1 MCLPGDIY
9 KLIRISTSPLL
20 KRQKFKEAFLKNCLC
35 SFLFPTIHRTEMG
48 RKWRSFFGT
57 VVIIITCVTSRESLF
72 PIWTQ
77 RLDFFFFLCTSHVIR
92 IWLASLSLTIAA
104 LVFRLTFFEC
114 FRTQDKTRP
123 ARKEV
128 RLNKL
133 RGNDVSAVDQVTAV
147 EEAISIWGRCELE
160 DLIRLLYRWSG
171 RRCLLHKT
179 FNILY
184 FCWRHTRIVYIQY
197 KHLPFPTSPC
207 HPEASPLSL
216 SFQRQSK
223 LTIAASFSHA
233 NIQLG
238 SNEHLQQKTVTFSS
252 FVRIWKEKGYI
263 VVFLYLSIDKS
274 TEVEKRADLT
284 QPMNWR
290 KKCSIESQPMIV
302 EQCFII
308 ENFICHLFENDAG
321 GGAVCYSGLGGPS
334 ASLVVVGR
342 PTFHLSDCLQF
353 SLPWL
358 TEQKTP
364 LQSNHDDDDDV
375 SLRDQTEEERRRE
388 MT

>member
-1 MCLPGDIY
+1 M
-9 KLIRISTSPLL
+9 
-20 KRQKFKEAFLKNCLC
+20 
-35 SFLFPTIHRTEMG
+35 
-48 RKWRSFFGT
+48 
-57 VVIIITCVTSRESLF
+57 
-72 PIWTQ
+72 
-77 RLDFFFFLCTSHVIR
+77 
-92 IWLASLSLTIAA
+92 
-104 LVFRLTFFEC
+104 
-114 FRTQDKTRP
+114 
-123 ARKEV
+123 
-128 RLNKL
+128 
-133 RGNDVSAVDQVTAV
+133 DQVTAV

-160 DLIRLLYRWSG
+160 DLIRLLYRRSG
-171 RRCLLHKT
+171 RRCLLHQT

-263 VVFLYLSIDKS
+263 LVFLYLSIDKS

-290 KKCSIESQPMIV
+290 KKCSIESQPMIM

-308 ENFICHLFENDAG
+308 GNFLCHLFENDAG
-321 GGAVCYSGLGGPS
+321 GGFLLLWVRRTISISRCRRQTDIPPQRLSAV
-334 ASLVVVGR
+334 
-342 PTFHLSDCLQF
+342 F
-353 SLPWL
+353 SPLADWA
-358 TEQKTP
+358 KDSTP
-364 LQSNHDDDDDV
+364 VQPRRRRRRVFKRSNRRGEAERDDV
-375 SLRDQTEEERRRE
+375 NRRHTLYLCAYIIFGSDLHDYRKIYGRNYIIRVLWAF
-388 MT
+388 T